1 MTTINFVPSDYIQ
14 QRQSSRTNLL
24 YLVLLAVLLGGI
36 GVTFSIIKIRQAAV
50 RFELDRL
57 STRMAQARE
66 QMTRLEQLKSRGK
79 MMMKSMTMTAE
90 LLEPAP
96 RSVIL
101 ACLTNTLPS
110 GVSLLE
116 VQLQEKEVK
125 MSSST
130 GAADNAVKPG
140 GKPTQYQSAAAK
152 NKAAKQPSAEVQTVL
167 QTTLEVSGI
176 AYSDIEVASY
186 IANLSASV
194 LLDSVQLIQSKEQ
207 EVAGVTYR
215 QFRLRMSLK
224 PNLALTKEDIAGI
237 RKKREQTS

>member
-152 NKAAKQPSAEVQTVL
+152 NKAAKQPSEVQTVL
-167 QTTLEVSGI
+167 QTTLEVNGI

-237 RKKREQTS
+237 RKKREQTG